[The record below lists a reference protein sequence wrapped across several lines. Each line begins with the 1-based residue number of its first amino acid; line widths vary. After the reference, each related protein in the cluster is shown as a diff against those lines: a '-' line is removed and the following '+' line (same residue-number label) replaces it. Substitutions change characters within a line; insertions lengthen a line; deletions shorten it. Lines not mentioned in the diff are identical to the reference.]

1 METYEEIL
9 SRMQEKFAELAGYPA
24 DEASDIG
31 IRLRV
36 LAGEIYSLTASMNWL
51 EQQLFAQTAQG
62 ELLDLR
68 AQERGIKRR
77 AAQAAS
83 GVLLF
88 SRAKPLWYRAVIDK
102 GTVCAVPGGGW
113 RTLRNHRRGDTGG
126 RRHIG
131 DRSSKGGETGK
142 TRKCG
147 GRRGHNIGYGSS
159 WH

>member
-51 EQQLFAQTAQG
+51 EQQLFAQTA
-62 ELLDLR
+62 LV
-68 AQERGIKRR
+68 
-77 AAQAAS
+77 S
-83 GVLLF
+83 
-88 SRAKPLWYRAVIDK
+88 SRDRQRDRVRS
-102 GTVCAVPGGGW
+102 TGGGW

-147 GRRGHNIGYGSS
+147 GGRGHNIGYGSS